1 MKIKNTHTGKK
12 IIKKYRVN
20 KLPLQKT
27 PQKIIKKGII
37 RKNKLNDNRFSLQT
51 KNSIKMKIRDKEE
64 LT

>member
-20 KLPLQKT
+20 KLPLKKT
-27 PQKIIKKGII
+27 SQKIIKKGII